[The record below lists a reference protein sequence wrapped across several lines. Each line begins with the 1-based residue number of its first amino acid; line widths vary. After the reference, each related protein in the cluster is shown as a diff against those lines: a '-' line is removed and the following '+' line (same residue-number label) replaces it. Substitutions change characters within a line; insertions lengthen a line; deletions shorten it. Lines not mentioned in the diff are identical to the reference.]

1 MTLFRTAT
9 GTGTLDAPLAI
20 ALAKVFARY
29 DNDWGYANRP
39 IGLIGYIASKL

>member
-1 MTLFRTAT
+1 MVLFRTAG

-29 DNDWGYANRP
+29 DNKLGCANRRVD
-39 IGLIGYIASKL
+39 LTGYIASKL